1 MDEKKNV
8 LVLMSTYN
16 GEKYLREQ
24 LDSILKSTGVEVAI
38 LVRDDGSTDST
49 VEILEEYTSTGKLSF
64 YIGENVGPAQS
75 FRELV
80 ETCNE
85 NYFAYA
91 YADQDDIWSK
101 NKLFEAVSDISK
113 VEKRKKEPILWY
125 CGIEEFCDNQ
135 VLRYYSCPIDRARDI
150 KTVLMTFATTN
161 GCTMVFNGELLSK
174 LRECILGKIDMHDS
188 WTNAVCLA
196 AGGKVISS
204 DKKLVKY
211 RIHANQVLGGR
222 KKKSIK
228 KLLNPSK
235 LRGETVRL
243 ILKSQLV
250 KKEYLALF
258 YLFANSVSISNKYK
272 LLFSRKPQT
281 MTRREFLDFKLKILL
296 NAY

>member
-1 MDEKKNV
+1 MEDKKNV

-16 GEKYLREQ
+16 GGKYLREQ
-24 LDSILKSTGVEVAI
+24 IDSILNSAGVEVGI

-49 VEILEEYTSTGKLSF
+49 IDILKEYKSTGKVS
-64 YIGENVGPAQS
+64 YYVGKNIGPAQS
-75 FRELV
+75 FRDLIKV
-80 ETCNE
+80 CDK

-91 YADQDDIWSK
+91 YADQDDIWSDD
-101 NKLFEAVSDISK
+101 KLFVAVSEISNA
-113 VEKRKKEPILWY
+113 EKKDAGPILWY
-125 CGIEEFCDNQ
+125 CGIEEFCNGS
-135 VLRYYSCPIDRARDI
+135 VTKSYSCPIERAKDI
-150 KTVLMTFATTN
+150 RTVLMTFATTN
-161 GCTMVFNGELLSK
+161 GCTMVFNRELLFK
-174 LRECILGKIDMHDS
+174 LRACVPGKIDMHDS

-196 AGGKVISS
+196 VGGKVISS

-211 RIHANQVLGGR
+211 RIHENQVLGGR

-250 KKEYLALF
+250 KKEYITL
-258 YLFANSVSISNKYK
+258 YRLFAESASISNKCK
-272 LLFSRKPQT
+272 LLCFRKPQV
-281 MTRREFLDFKLKILL
+281 MTQREFLDFKLKILL

>member
-1 MDEKKNV
+1 MEEKKNV

-24 LDSILKSTGVEVAI
+24 LDSILTSTGVEVTI
-38 LVRDDGSTDST
+38 LVRDDGSIDST
-49 VEILEEYTSTGKLSF
+49 VDILKEYISTGKLSY
-64 YIGENVGPAQS
+64 YIGKNVGPAQS

-80 ETCNE
+80 ETCDK

-101 NKLFEAVSDISK
+101 NKLFEAVSEISD
-113 VEKRKKEPILWY
+113 VEKKKKEPIFWY

-135 VLRYYSCPIDRARDI
+135 VTKSYSCPIERARDI

-161 GCTMVFNGELLSK
+161 GCTMVLNRELLFK
-174 LRECILGKIDMHDS
+174 LRACVPGKIDMHDS

-196 AGGKVISS
+196 VGGKVISS
-204 DKKLVKY
+204 GKKLVKY
-211 RIHANQVLGGR
+211 RIHENQVLGGR

-250 KKEYLALF
+250 KKEYITL
-258 YLFANSVSISNKYK
+258 YRLFAESASISNKCK
-272 LLFSRKPQT
+272 LLFFRKPQV
-281 MTRREFLDFKLKILL
+281 MTQREFLNFKLKILL

>member
-1 MDEKKNV
+1 MEDKKNV

-24 LDSILKSTGVEVAI
+24 IDSILNSAGVEVGI

-49 VEILEEYTSTGKLSF
+49 IDILKEYKSTGKVS
-64 YIGENVGPAQS
+64 YYVGKNIGPAQS
-75 FRELV
+75 FRDLIKV
-80 ETCNE
+80 CDK

-91 YADQDDIWSK
+91 YADQDDIWSDD
-101 NKLFEAVSDISK
+101 KLFVAVSEISNA
-113 VEKRKKEPILWY
+113 EKKDAGPILWY
-125 CGIEEFCDNQ
+125 CGIEEFCNGS
-135 VLRYYSCPIDRARDI
+135 VTKSYSCPIERAKDI
-150 KTVLMTFATTN
+150 RTVLMTFATTN
-161 GCTMVFNGELLSK
+161 GCTMVFNRELLFK
-174 LRECILGKIDMHDS
+174 LRACVPGKIDMHDS

-196 AGGKVISS
+196 VGGKVISS

-211 RIHANQVLGGR
+211 RIHENQVLGGR

-250 KKEYLALF
+250 KKECITLYR
-258 YLFANSVSISNKYK
+258 LFAESASISNKCK
-272 LLFSRKPQT
+272 LLCFRKPQV
-281 MTRREFLDFKLKILL
+281 MTQREFLDFKLKILL